1 MRMVPRR
8 WKFFLLSLITSNLLP
23 RCASSIRSLLL
34 NLGIIKS
41 FLFSPFRSSH
51 SGTVLLCRFWLN
63 SDHHDTSCHAGIV
76 RSHRIQLWRR
86 NFPNNASK
94 RARALREKRNR
105 EIFKMLITL
114 IDAFYACSLPILTLQ
129 LSFALDFY
137 VVYSETRHFRF
148 IALLMLFLNGA
159 INPIIYIVFNRS
171 FRSCVKEVLSKRY
184 CCQPVF
190 AWL

>member
-34 NLGIIKS
+34 NLGIIKF
-41 FLFSPFRSSH
+41 FLFFSVPLLAFWDCF
-51 SGTVLLCRFWLN
+51 TMLVLTEY
-63 SDHHDTSCHAGIV
+63 HDTSCYAGIV
-76 RSHRIQLWRR
+76 RSHRIKLWRW
-86 NFPNNASK
+86 NFLSNASE
-94 RARALREKRNR
+94 RTRALREKRNR

-114 IDAFYACSLPILTLQ
+114 IVAFYACSLPILTLQ

-184 CCQPVF
+184 CCQPVS